1 MSFLIVGGRDLRKT
15 VCKTVQKAVRIAVA
29 GLIAGELLV
38 AGGSLASA
46 RAEERAVL
54 AVVTVDSYAD
64 LKKQA
69 GWLGTQVG
77 QPGLAGMVESVLLM
91 ATQGRG
97 LAGLDVKRPLGAV
110 VTTDGGDLAVHGFV
124 PVKSLDKLLDSLQ
137 AVTGPTEQSGDSRSL
152 TLPSGIA
159 LDLVEENGWA
169 IVSPQGMDVKAVDPT
184 PLFAPLAENY
194 TLGIELFPHLL
205 PGSLRQQ
212 LRMLIEQGAAA
223 AGEQGQP
230 LDGRALSAAIDTLV
244 NMESLAL
251 GIAIDSDKGRL
262 FLENRT
268 VAVPGSPLALAMEG
282 TDKGQLTVPMPPAT
296 DGSRPAVAGHLV
308 QSVPEASRRD
318 ALAML
323 EQALPA
329 TSNDPLTKTLAL
341 LLRETI
347 SSVLA
352 TGGIDAA
359 VCVDTNDVAKNV
371 APNEGGKALPA
382 VTAGIRVKDGAALE
396 NRVKQTFGG
405 QNGGKPLLPPGVKI
419 AFDSGKVGTTN
430 LHTITVDV
438 SGTDAA
444 ERLGETVDI
453 TLAVTPEYAFLMAG
467 GDPQQRLAAV
477 LGPAGK
483 ANSEAKPIVG
493 VDVSVSRLMAPI
505 LAEFGVLPTD
515 SSAAGD
521 DTGND
526 RQGGDVTLLIR
537 PIDRGVATRLS
548 ADATA
553 LRVLA
558 AGAGAIEPI
567 GGANPN
573 GFPPGFPPP
582 IRER

>member
-1 MSFLIVGGRDLRKT
+1 MSFLTVGGRGLRKT
-15 VCKTVQKAVRIAVA
+15 VRKTVRIAVA
-29 GLIAGELLV
+29 GLIAGILLA
-38 AGGSLASA
+38 AGGGLASA
-46 RAEERAVL
+46 RADERTVL

-110 VTTDGGDLAVHGFV
+110 ITTDGSDLAVHGFI

-137 AVTGPTEQSGDSRSL
+137 AVTGPTQQSGDTRSL

-159 LDLVEENGWA
+159 LDLVEQDGWA
-169 IVSPQGMDVKAVDPT
+169 IVSPQGMDAEAVDPA

-194 TLGIELFPHLL
+194 TLGIELFPHRL
-205 PGSLRQQ
+205 PDSLRQQ

-223 AGEQGQP
+223 AGEQGQQ
-230 LDGRALSAAIDTLV
+230 LDGRALGAALDGLANT
-244 NMESLAL
+244 ESLAL
-251 GIAIDSDKGRL
+251 GIAIDSDNGRL

-268 VAVPGSPLALAMEG
+268 MALPDSPLALAMQG
-282 TDKGQLTVPMPPAT
+282 ADKGQLSVPMPLAAN
-296 DGSRPAVAGHLV
+296 GSRPAITAHVL

-318 ALAML
+318 AIAIL

-329 TSNDPLTKTLAL
+329 SSDDPLTKTVAL

-359 VCVDTNDVAKNV
+359 ACVDTDDVALKDL
-371 APNEGGKALPA
+371 GKALPA

-405 QNGGKPLLPPGVKI
+405 QNGGKQLLPPGVKI
-419 AFDSGKVGTTN
+419 AFDSGRVGTTN
-430 LHTITVDV
+430 LHTITVDL

-444 ERLGETVDI
+444 ERFGNTVDV
-453 TLAVTPEYAFLMAG
+453 TLAVTPAYAFLMAG
-467 GDPQQRLAAV
+467 GDPQKRLANLV
-477 LGPAGK
+477 GPAGK
-483 ANSEAKPIVG
+483 ADAEAKPFVG
-493 VDVSVSRLMAPI
+493 VDVSVNRLMGPA
-505 LAEFGVLPTD
+505 LAELGIMPSETP
-515 SSAAGD
+515 AAE
-521 DTGND
+521 D
-526 RQGGDVTLLIR
+526 RQGGDIKLLIR
-537 PIDRGVATRLS
+537 PIERGVATRLS

-558 AGAGAIEPI
+558 AGAGALEPT

-573 GFPPGFPPP
+573 FFPVQELAP
-582 IRER
+582 

>member
-1 MSFLIVGGRDLRKT
+1 MSFLTVGGRGLRKT
-15 VCKTVQKAVRIAVA
+15 VRKMVRKAVRIAVA
-29 GLIAGELLV
+29 GLIAGVLLV
-38 AGGSLASA
+38 AGGGFASA
-46 RAEERAVL
+46 RADERTVL

-77 QPGLAGMVESVLLM
+77 QPGLAGLVESVLLM

-110 VTTDGGDLAVHGFV
+110 ITTDGSDLAVHGFI

-137 AVTGPTEQSGDSRSL
+137 AVTGPTQQSGDTRSL

-159 LDLVEENGWA
+159 LDLEEQNGWA
-169 IVSPQGMDVKAVDPT
+169 IVSPQGMDAEAVDPA
-184 PLFAPLAENY
+184 PLFAPLSEHY
-194 TLGIELFPHLL
+194 TVGIELFPHLL
-205 PGSLRQQ
+205 PGALRQQ

-223 AGEQGQP
+223 AGEQGQQ
-230 LDGRALSAAIDTLV
+230 LDGRALSAALDSLANT
-244 NMESLAL
+244 ESLVL
-251 GIAIDSDKGRL
+251 GIAIDSDNDRL
-262 FLENRT
+262 FIENRT
-268 VAVPGSPLALAMEG
+268 VAVPGSPMALAMAG
-282 TDKGQLTVPMPPAT
+282 ADKGRLSVPMPPAA
-296 DGSRPAVAGHLV
+296 DGSRPAVSGHLV

-318 ALAML
+318 AIAVL

-329 TSNDPLTKTLAL
+329 TSSDPLTKTLAL

-359 VCVDTNDVAKNV
+359 ACVDTDDVALKDL
-371 APNEGGKALPA
+371 GKALPA
-382 VTAGIRVKDGAALE
+382 VTAGIRVQDGAALE

-405 QNGGKPLLPPGVKI
+405 QNGGKQLLPPGVKI

-430 LHTITVDV
+430 LHTITVDL
-438 SGTDAA
+438 SGTEAA
-444 ERLGETVDI
+444 ERFGNTVDV
-453 TLAVTPEYAFLMAG
+453 TLAVTPAYAFLMAG
-467 GDPQQRLAAV
+467 GDPQKRLANLV
-477 LGPAGK
+477 GPAGK
-483 ANSEAKPIVG
+483 ADAEAKPFVG
-493 VDVSVSRLMAPI
+493 VDVSVNRLMGPA
-505 LAEFGVLPTD
+505 LAELGIMPSETP
-515 SSAAGD
+515 AAE
-521 DTGND
+521 D
-526 RQGGDVTLLIR
+526 RQGGDLKLLIR

-558 AGAGAIEPI
+558 AGAGALEPT

-573 GFPPGFPPP
+573 FFPVQELAP
-582 IRER
+582 